1 MASFTQKNWENDGQ
15 LQNPRKK
22 KLNTRKRFLKY
33 HISLI
38 PWFPRAYFYIAWV
51 SRGVLLYFLAGYKIV
66 LFFSHP
72 GHCISPQG
80 AREGG
85 GQGVQLICP
94 RLYIDRYVCIYICTC
109 IYTRQAQSRAHSSPG
124 FQGPWLPGALASRE
138 SLIKSPGFQGIIKF
152 TLLHSLNSRVIKNL
166 TQKGALVQRRCQDL
180 SG

>member
-1 MASFTQKNWENDGQ
+1 MENMKLFIMIAREVDTSILCWTVGFMEGAHLAIARHHKNGIIHQKNWENDGQ

-51 SRGVLLYFLAGYKIV
+51 SRGVLLYFLAGYKMV
-66 LFFSHP
+66 LFLSHP

-94 RLYIDRYVCIYICTC
+94 RLYI
-109 IYTRQAQSRAHSSPG
+109 
-124 FQGPWLPGALASRE
+124 
-138 SLIKSPGFQGIIKF
+138 
-152 TLLHSLNSRVIKNL
+152 
-166 TQKGALVQRRCQDL
+166 
-180 SG
+180 

>member
-1 MASFTQKNWENDGQ
+1 MASFTKKNWENDGQ

-66 LFFSHP
+66 LFFSHT

-94 RLYIDRYVCIYICTC
+94 RLYIDRYVCIYIY
-109 IYTRQAQSRAHSSPG
+109 IYVHVSILDRHSPEPIAALASRGPG
-124 FQGPWLPGALASRE
+124 FQGPWLPGN
-138 SLIKSPGFQGIIKF
+138 
-152 TLLHSLNSRVIKNL
+152 H
-166 TQKGALVQRRCQDL
+166 
-180 SG
+180 

>member
-66 LFFSHP
+66 LFFSH
-72 GHCISPQG
+72 QG
-80 AREGG
+80 TAYPHRERGREGG
-85 GQGVQLICP
+85 
-94 RLYIDRYVCIYICTC
+94 
-109 IYTRQAQSRAHSSPG
+109 RAC
-124 FQGPWLPGALASRE
+124 
-138 SLIKSPGFQGIIKF
+138 
-152 TLLHSLNSRVIKNL
+152 N
-166 TQKGALVQRRCQDL
+166 
-180 SG
+180 